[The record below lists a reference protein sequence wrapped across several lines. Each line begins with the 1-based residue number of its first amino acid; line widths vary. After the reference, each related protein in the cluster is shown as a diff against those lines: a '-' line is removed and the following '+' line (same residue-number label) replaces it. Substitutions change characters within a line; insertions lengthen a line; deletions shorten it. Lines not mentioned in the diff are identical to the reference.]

1 MNFNNKDEVAL
12 IHKHLST
19 EIYTNYGISLS
30 WIETIRK
37 YIEYL
42 EAKNKEFTDENERLK
57 HECDDCAGCTQ
68 WNCDCAN
75 IEAHTVWKMQE
86 MLEEKIDRTL
96 DVFDFNISECN
107 AVRQALRGVKDDIY
121 QVAKELTEGEV

>member
-42 EAKNKEFTDENERLK
+42 EVKNKEFADENKRLK

-68 WNCDCAN
+68 LNCDCAN
-75 IEAHTVWKMQE
+75 IEAYIVWKMQE
-86 MLEEKIDRTL
+86 MLNQRIDRVL
-96 DVFDFNISECN
+96 DVFDFDISECN
-107 AVRQALRGVKDDIY
+107 AIRQVLRGIKDDIY
-121 QVAKELTEGEV
+121 QVAKELMESEE